1 MDVAAI
7 ERRSRFAGL
16 TFTTIKIQMSLLAK
30 ILKDSLPQFDLVI
43 KRLSVADLFYLLD
56 VSFFFPE
63 ERGLLTL
70 QRPQIL

>member
-16 TFTTIKIQMSLLAK
+16 TFTAIKIQMSLLAK

-56 VSFFFPE
+56 VSFFPPKKE
-63 ERGLLTL
+63 AYTNVTATANT
-70 QRPQIL
+70 